1 MLRRFMKPDDYVD
14 EIAYTHLCV
23 SINLDLLFS
32 TKDLKSRF

>member
-1 MLRRFMKPDDYVD
+1 MKPDDYVD

-23 SINLDLLFS
+23 INLDLLFS